1 MTASKPGLGFDEPLI
16 FEYSESSNRGVEL
29 PETDVPLSSNPL
41 AGSSLLRESTGLP
54 NLSEP
59 EVVRHFTRLSQ
70 WNYSLDGGFYPLGSC
85 TMKYNPKFHETAAAI
100 EGFASAHPYAP
111 PGCNQGIKSLLFELE
126 QDLAEISGMDA
137 VSLHPAAGS
146 HGEMLGL
153 MLIRAYHQDRGD
165 TKRTKVL
172 IPDSA
177 HGTNPSSAAI
187 CNFQAVTLESG
198 DNGLIDLAILDQ
210 MMDDTV
216 AGIMITN
223 PNTCGLFETQIV
235 EVCELVHQRGGLVY
249 FDGANMN
256 ALVGVSRPGD
266 MGADVLHFNTH
277 KTFSTPHGGGGPGAG
292 PVGVKA
298 CLAPYLPTPILRN
311 QDGKIVLDHSPE
323 KSIGQIRSFYGNIG
337 VLIRAW
343 AYIKT
348 LGAEGL
354 RGMTEGAVTNANYLL
369 ALLKDDFDVPFA
381 DQRAMHEVLLTD
393 KKQLDESHIS
403 TMDLAKGLIEEG
415 FHPPTIYFPLVV
427 AGAMLIEPTET
438 ESKETLDLFANTLI
452 ELSKRDAESLHKLPS
467 SVPVGRV
474 DEVLAARQ
482 PVLRATQTKSN

>member
-1 MTASKPGLGFDEPLI
+1 MTASKPGLGFEESLI
-16 FEYSESSNRGVEL
+16 FEYPDSKNRGVEL
-29 PETDVPLSSNPL
+29 PETEIDLPESPLLDPSWVR
-41 AGSSLLRESTGLP
+41 GKIGLP

-70 WNYSLDGGFYPLGSC
+70 WNFSLDGGFYPLGSC

-111 PGCNQGIKSLLFELE
+111 PGCNQGIKQLLYELE

-137 VSLHPAAGS
+137 VSLQPAAGS

-165 TKRTKVL
+165 VKRTKIL

-187 CNFQAVTLESG
+187 CNFEPVTLVSG
-198 DNGLIDLAILDQ
+198 GNGLIDLGALDKA
-210 MMDDTV
+210 MDDTV

-235 EVCELVHQRGGLVY
+235 EVCDLVHQRGGLVY
-249 FDGANMN
+249 LDGANMN
-256 ALVGVSRPGD
+256 ALVGITRPGD

-292 PVGVKA
+292 PVGVKSI
-298 CLAPYLPTPILRN
+298 LVPYLPTPILRD
-311 QDGKIVLDHSPE
+311 QGGKIILDHSPE
-323 KSIGQIRSFYGNIG
+323 KSIGKVRSFYGNVG

-348 LGAEGL
+348 LGASGL
-354 RGMTEGAVTNANYLL
+354 KEMTCSAVTNANYLL
-369 ALLKDDFDVPFA
+369 ALLQDEFDVPFPE
-381 DQRAMHEVLLTD
+381 QRPMHEVLLTD
-393 KKQLDESHIS
+393 KKQQDAHIT
-403 TMDLAKGLIEEG
+403 TMDLAKGLIENG

-427 AGAMLIEPTET
+427 SGAMLIEPTET
-438 ESKETLDLFANTLI
+438 ESKQTLDHFADTLI
-452 ELSKRDAESLHKLPS
+452 KLSKLEASTLQQFPS
-467 SVPVGRV
+467 AVPVGRV
-474 DEVLAARQ
+474 DEVLAARK
-482 PVLRATQTKSN
+482 PILSAASIPKG